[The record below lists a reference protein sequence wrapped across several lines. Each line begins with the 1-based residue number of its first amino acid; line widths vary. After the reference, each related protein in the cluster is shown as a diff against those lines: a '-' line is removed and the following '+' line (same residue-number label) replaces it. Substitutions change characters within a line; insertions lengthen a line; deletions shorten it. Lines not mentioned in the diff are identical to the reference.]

1 MNELTLEVQ
10 KRESFGTNANRR
22 LRASGL
28 IPGVVYGGGKE
39 PVSIGVP
46 KRTFLDLVRHGSGE
60 NSLFL
65 LQLAGSDQQRHA
77 MVKDIQ
83 VDAVSREV
91 LHVDFLRVLM
101 DKAVRVAVAIELTG
115 TPQGVK
121 VDGGV
126 LDFVTREVDIE
137 CLPGDIPEHL
147 TLDVTALHIGQH
159 LEASALVLPAG
170 VKLVTDAE
178 VVIASV
184 SHARHELEAAAGGE
198 GLLEAAKA
206 EPQVQTKGKEAKK
219 A

>member
-1 MNELTLEVQ
+1 MNELTLEVH
-10 KRESFGTNANRR
+10 KRDDHGTNANRR
-22 LRASGL
+22 LRGSGL

-39 PVSIGVP
+39 PVSISIP
-46 KRTFLDLVRHGSGE
+46 KRTFLDLVRHGTGE

-83 VDAVSREV
+83 VNAVSREV

-101 DKAVRVAVAIELTG
+101 DKAVRVAVAVELSG
-115 TPQGVK
+115 TPHGVK
-121 VDGGV
+121 TEGGV
-126 LDFVTREVDIE
+126 LDFVTREVEVE

-147 TLDVTALHIGQH
+147 TLDVGELHIGQH
-159 LEASALVLPAG
+159 LEASALLLPAG
-170 VKLVTDAE
+170 IKLVTDGE

-184 SHARHELEAAAGGE
+184 SHARHELETPSGGE
-198 GLLEAAKA
+198 GLLEASKQ

>member
-1 MNELTLEVQ
+1 MNELTLEVH
-10 KRESFGTNANRR
+10 KREESGTNANRR

-39 PVSIGVP
+39 PVSIGIP
-46 KRTFLDLVRHGSGE
+46 KRTFLDLVRHGSRE
-60 NSLFL
+60 NALFL

-101 DKAVRVAVAIELTG
+101 DKTVRVAVAIELSG
-115 TPQGVK
+115 TPHGVK
-121 VDGGV
+121 TDGGV
-126 LDFVTREVDIE
+126 LDFVTREVEVE
-137 CLPGDIPEHL
+137 CLPGDIPGHL
-147 TLDVTALHIGQH
+147 TLDVTALQIGQH
-159 LEASALVLPAG
+159 VEASALELPAG
-170 VKLVTDAE
+170 VELVTDGD

-184 SHARHELEAAAGGE
+184 SHARHEEAAAGGE
-198 GLLEAAKA
+198 GLLEASKQ